1 MEEYKWYSGRYDRV
15 FKEVM
20 LKKSN
25 NDLLTM
31 LLEYIL
37 KIKINNITILNN
49 EKLMTNVHIRSQRL
63 DLNLDTNIGK
73 INVEVNSTDETYIP
87 YRNFAFLTDIY
98 SHDVLVGHEYDS
110 NKQYI
115 QINLSYG
122 LSKNR
127 KDVEIYKMRDIDGRT
142 YLDNF
147 ILYNINM
154 DNYTNKINE
163 IDTKDLKDD
172 IILIML
178 AQDRDILIKLAKK
191 YKVVAKYMK
200 EVDEVNKDPEFREYM
215 SKEEDDMKIKNSL
228 IKEATE
234 NGFNKGIEQGIKQG
248 IEQSK
253 IGIVNNLLNTD
264 MTIFDISKIVNLKE
278 EEIIKIK
285 DAK

>member
-25 NDLLTM
+25 SDMLTM
-31 LLEYIL
+31 LLEHVL

-87 YRNFAFLTDIY
+87 YRNFAFLADIY

-127 KDVEIYKMRDIDGRT
+127 KDIEIYKMRDIDGRT

-147 ILYNINM
+147 ILYNVNM

-234 NGFNKGIEQGIKQG
+234 NGFNKGIAQG
-248 IEQSK
+248 IEQRN
-253 IGIVNNLLNTD
+253 IEIANNLLNTD
-264 MTIFDISKIVNLKE
+264 MSISEISKIVNLPE